1 MAAYLSLK
9 ELWRGRGRFLLIS
22 LVIALITLL
31 VLFVAGLAE
40 GLGSGNIEY
49 LSKLNADLI
58 VYQENSQLSIGASRL
73 DRSKLPDV
81 GRIDGVAAVGPL
93 AFSSSTIVF
102 PDGRK
107 PLDISLVGV
116 EPGKPGEVPVV
127 DGRSFESRRANEAVL
142 DRNTALRTGL
152 KVGDTVTLQA
162 VQGTKEELYPLT
174 VVGISDGQQ
183 YSLRPSVFVPDL
195 TWDKVRPRS
204 GPLTGD
210 ITYNVFAVKL
220 TDPARTKELVQTL
233 PQQIDRIEAA
243 DLVTAYKKTPGYN
256 EQQATLETQR
266 IFTLI
271 IGVLVVGGFFQ
282 IQMLQKVPQIG
293 MLKAIGA
300 RNRTVA
306 TAVILQVTLVTIIG
320 VAIGTAFTLMLAAN
334 FPVSVPIVFKPSST
348 MVAIISLLLIGP
360 IGGLVSVRYSLRIE
374 PLKALGLG

>member
-1 MAAYLSLK
+1 MAVYLSVK

-22 LVIALITLL
+22 MVIALITLL

-81 GRIDGVAAVGPL
+81 ARLDGVAAVGPL

-107 PLDISLVGV
+107 PLDISLIGV
-116 EPGKPGEVPVV
+116 EPGKPGEVTVRQ
-127 DGRSFESRRANEAVL
+127 GQSFESRRANEAVL
-142 DRNTALRTGL
+142 DLNTALRTNL

-162 VQGTKEELYPLT
+162 VQGTKEEYYPLK

-183 YSLRPSVFVPDL
+183 YSLRPAVFVPDL

-204 GPLTGD
+204 GPLTD
-210 ITYNVFAVKL
+210 NITYNVFAVKL
-220 TDPARTKELVQTL
+220 ADAARTKELVQSI
-233 PQQIDRIEAA
+233 PQTIDRVEAA
-243 DLVTAYKKTPGYN
+243 DVVTAYKKTPGYN

-306 TAVILQVTLVTIIG
+306 GAVILQVTLVTFIG
-320 VAIGTAFTLMLAAN
+320 VALGTAFTLLLAAS

-348 MVAIISLLLIGP
+348 LIAIISLLLIGP